1 MFLISVV
8 LFQISP
14 SEESLL
20 DWQQPYKRPGDSV
33 KIAPGKQQRGK
44 YFQFTHEI
52 LSANDQGAFKFLQN
66 IIVIFSI
73 YICDL
78 TYNNMRFVAIIL
90 AIPHFKIKHMAIS
103 GTQENQ
109 RIMVLSHHL
118 WNRH

>member
-73 YICDL
+73 YI
-78 TYNNMRFVAIIL
+78 FV
-90 AIPHFKIKHMAIS
+90 
-103 GTQENQ
+103 T
-109 RIMVLSHHL
+109 RSH
-118 WNRH
+118 